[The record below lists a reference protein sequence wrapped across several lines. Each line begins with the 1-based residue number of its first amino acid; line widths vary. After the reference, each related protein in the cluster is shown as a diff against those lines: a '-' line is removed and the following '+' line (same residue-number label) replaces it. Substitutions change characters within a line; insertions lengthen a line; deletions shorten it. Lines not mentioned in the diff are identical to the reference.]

1 MLRLR
6 LLVLLVLL
14 LLQLG
19 VSGAGRD
26 FYKILGLRRDA
37 SDDAIKKAYRKM
49 AMKWHPDKVCLG
61 RWLPAPRRAGAPLS
75 P

>member
-6 LLVLLVLL
+6 LLVLVVLL

-37 SDDAIKKAYRKM
+37 SEGAIKKAYRKM

-61 RWLPAPRRAGAPLS
+61 ACCLPPRP
-75 P
+75 